1 MVVGAQTKLKDLKNK
16 SKDGVDTPSSVAEP
30 SDLDKRIQSFNKGI
44 RVALIVGASKYDPKT
59 GYDSLD
65 FAHENARQLKEILE
79 DAGEYDKIILLS
91 DGGIEPNSVNIQ
103 NSLKE
108 LAGMNPH
115 FLLFYYSGH
124 GLEVG
129 KKDAIAPNDAM
140 SDDKNTITFDEL
152 KRLTANI
159 TQRLFLIDA
168 CREKERYAAK
178 EAKAEDSAKNIAN
191 SKTIETIAATGN
203 RDFTNRI
210 FPNQS
215 RRAAGLM
222 IVTATKSGYKSLE
235 DADLE
240 SGVFSYY
247 LLKGLRG
254 GIQRNYEDYVTSD
267 QLFKFTNEKI
277 KSFLNNYYKDMDKLQ
292 QMEPNSATE
301 NADDAGYFLI
311 TTKRPSRKFAPDS
324 KIKSIRTS
332 SGEIFLK
339 QELDRC
345 NPGRV
350 QYLSFYTLDRSNN
363 YQPASLDGISNMQFY
378 YKEKKKEK
386 DKPLTLLD
394 ETEETDCQ
402 GNELYLAEQYD
413 LPANWYL
420 PVK

>member
-1 MVVGAQTKLKDLKNK
+1 
-16 SKDGVDTPSSVAEP
+16 
-30 SDLDKRIQSFNKGI
+30 
-44 RVALIVGASKYDPKT
+44 
-59 GYDSLD
+59 
-65 FAHENARQLKEILE
+65 
-79 DAGEYDKIILLS
+79 
-91 DGGIEPNSVNIQ
+91 
-103 NSLKE
+103 
-108 LAGMNPH
+108 
-115 FLLFYYSGH
+115 
-124 GLEVG
+124 
-129 KKDAIAPNDAM
+129 
-140 SDDKNTITFDEL
+140 
-152 KRLTANI
+152 
-159 TQRLFLIDA
+159 
-168 CREKERYAAK
+168 
-178 EAKAEDSAKNIAN
+178 
-191 SKTIETIAATGN
+191 
-203 RDFTNRI
+203 
-210 FPNQS
+210 
-215 RRAAGLM
+215 M